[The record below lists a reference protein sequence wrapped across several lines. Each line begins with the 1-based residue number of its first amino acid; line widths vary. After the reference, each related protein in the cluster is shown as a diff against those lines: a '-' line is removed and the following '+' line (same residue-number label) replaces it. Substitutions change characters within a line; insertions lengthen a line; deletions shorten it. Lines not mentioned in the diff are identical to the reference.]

1 MSNLGHDAK
10 IIGWF
15 FLAIVALVVGIFLGL
30 AVAEF
35 SVRVKRH
42 GLRAVL
48 RAIWASLIARLQ
60 FREGERAA
68 DLSNLSNYSDYS
80 IRQETILPMQS
91 CRRDAYRGRLNR
103 PWFVPR
109 RTAATWINL
118 IQFTPLLMFI
128 G

>member
-15 FLAIVALVVGIFLGL
+15 FLAIVALVVGMFLGL

-48 RAIWASLIARLQ
+48 RAIWPSIIARLQ
-60 FREGERAA
+60 FREGERAT

-91 CRRDAYRGRLNR
+91 VQTGRI
-103 PWFVPR
+103 PR
-109 RTAATWINL
+109 APEPALVRTTSDSCYL
-118 IQFTPLLMFI
+118 D
-128 G
+128 